1 MCALHQSRLNP
12 LNTKLW
18 LISLPY
24 RWVCWNIRK
33 YGRLI
38 QENNSRR
45 NQQRQENEN
54 GCSLWNAVCSETQSI
69 SFWPTNDTSWTWSC
83 WVYDSV
89 CHLISLLQH
98 SSRHAPFMHSS
109 NNPTMW
115 KSPPDYWTATRP
127 EAWPHPLRFLFGGT
141 CGKQEMAEYHLAL
154 KPTGMHTY
162 THACT
167 SLMCTVRCLSGW
179 QGFLSSIHLS
189 TVTGRWQTSV
199 SMFLSPTGESWS

>member
-1 MCALHQSRLNP
+1 MTHQPSLQMSLLKYQEVWQAYSKKTTQDVTNRGRKMVAHCEMLSVLRPNQLVSDQKMTLLGPEAAEFMTQYVISSHFCSTHHAMLLSCILQTIRLCGNH
-12 LNTKLW
+12 
-18 LISLPY
+18 
-24 RWVCWNIRK
+24 
-33 YGRLI
+33 
-38 QENNSRR
+38 
-45 NQQRQENEN
+45 
-54 GCSLWNAVCSETQSI
+54 
-69 SFWPTNDTSWTWSC
+69 
-83 WVYDSV
+83 
-89 CHLISLLQH
+89 HLIT
-98 SSRHAPFMHSS
+98 A
-109 NNPTMW
+109 
-115 KSPPDYWTATRP
+115 TATRP

-141 CGKQEMAEYHLAL
+141 CGKQEMAEYRLAL